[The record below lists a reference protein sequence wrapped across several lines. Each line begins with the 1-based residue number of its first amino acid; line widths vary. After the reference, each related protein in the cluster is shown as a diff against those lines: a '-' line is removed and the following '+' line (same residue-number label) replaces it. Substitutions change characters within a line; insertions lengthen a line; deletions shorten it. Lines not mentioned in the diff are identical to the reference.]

1 MNLGKTKIMNAYN
14 TQVILDNINM
24 EIVDEYVL
32 GQKKWMNT
40 YLGQK
45 IKFGSENQTIEVE
58 RRVRLA

>member
-45 IKFGSENQTIEVE
+45 IKFGSENQTI
-58 RRVRLA
+58 

>member
-24 EIVDEYVL
+24 EIVDEYV
-32 GQKKWMNT
+32 